1 MSWCRAPHSR
11 DTRNL
16 VGRERCS
23 SEIQLRRTREASVP
37 VEANIRIVSK
47 DVIALDVVLALRL
60 QLVRHLLKVL
70 SVECDVVRS
79 FESALL
85 PITCQPVSD
94 N

>member
-1 MSWCRAPHSR
+1 
-11 DTRNL
+11 

-23 SEIQLRRTREASVP
+23 IEIQLRRTREPSVP
-37 VEANIRIVSK
+37 VEVNIRIVSK
-47 DVIALDVVLALRL
+47 DVTALDVVIALRL
-60 QLVRHLLKVL
+60 QLVRHLLKVVN
-70 SVECDVVRS
+70 VECNVVRS